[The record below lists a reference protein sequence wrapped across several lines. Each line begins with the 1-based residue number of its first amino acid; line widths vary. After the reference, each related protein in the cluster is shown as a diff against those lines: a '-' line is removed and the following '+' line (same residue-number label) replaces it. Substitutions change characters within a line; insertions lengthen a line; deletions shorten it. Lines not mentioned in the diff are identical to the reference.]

1 MSREGMFGRV
11 AASGSSGRT
20 YIGVQVWLGL
30 GALVAILA
38 ATIIVALTITVNLS
52 RHQESFSDRSVPYAQ
67 AVDEAALNAKAVA
80 NDERGFL
87 ISGDR
92 GFVTEAQSRAR
103 RADAAFAAAAA
114 ASSGPAQHRAVLAAH
129 DGFGAWMTRVRRE
142 FATYAA
148 GHREWAIG
156 SSMGTGRALR
166 KRYEASLGVAVGTRE
181 HGDPQRRS
189 PHGVGVHAVGRDPR
203 RLPPARAPVRRRD
216 RRVARALDHAPGLA
230 PGLDAQL
237 GGHRRGVAGRYGR
250 RPNQRRLNSPASRT
264 SMSAPPANPA
274 VISFCSFFVPMRD
287 PSLS

>member
-166 KRYEASLGVAVGTRE
+166 KRYEASLGVASGLGSTAIRSADRHMESASTRSVAILVGCLLLALLC
-181 HGDPQRRS
+181 GGAIAVWLARS
-189 PHGVGVHAVGRDPR
+189 IMLPVSRLVSMLSSADTAVG
-203 RLPPARAPVRRRD
+203 
-216 RRVARALDHAPGLA
+216 
-230 PGLDAQL
+230 
-237 GGHRRGVAGRYGR
+237 
-250 RPNQRRLNSPASRT
+250 
-264 SMSAPPANPA
+264 
-274 VISFCSFFVPMRD
+274 
-287 PSLS
+287 